1 MTSELFLEWAKLLG
15 TLFICWYGV
24 KLFFDRLEA
33 VLETRHL
40 GRIKDQ
46 SDRHAESVAGKL
58 LRLSRRADKRR
69 AGAVS
74 ERETI
79 RALILEIDL
88 KDRPTIRVGMTDT
101 VANRHLTAAYTEDQS
116 ASAPDHRTAAIMSA
130 AASDKTVALS
140 VQMKGNDQGDILS
153 VAVLDEPT
161 DGRPI
166 GTVDQPSGA
175 ARQPES
181 AQADC
186 DNCGF

>member
-15 TLFICWYGV
+15 SLFICWCGV
-24 KLFFDRLEA
+24 KLFFDRVDA
-33 VLETRHL
+33 VLESRHL
-40 GRIKDQ
+40 ERLKDH

-58 LRLSRRADKRR
+58 LRLSRRADRHR
-69 AGAVS
+69 VGAVS

-88 KDRPTIRVGMTDT
+88 KDRPTVRVGMTDT
-101 VANRHLTAAYTEDQS
+101 GANRHLTATYIEDQS
-116 ASAPDHRTAAIMSA
+116 ASAPDRRTAAIMRA
-130 AASDKTVALS
+130 AASDTTVTLS
-140 VQMKGNDQGDILS
+140 VQMKGDDQGDILS

-166 GTVDQPSGA
+166 GAVDQPSGA